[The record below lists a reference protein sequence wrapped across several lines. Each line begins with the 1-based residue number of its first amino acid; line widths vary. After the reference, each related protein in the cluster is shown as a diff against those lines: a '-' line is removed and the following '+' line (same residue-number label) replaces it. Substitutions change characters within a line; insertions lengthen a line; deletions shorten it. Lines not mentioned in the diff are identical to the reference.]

1 MHQQIGGQTMNKE
14 EQVLMGF
21 WDIFNKRIWLDSF
34 KMKVSLKGYNPSEVH
49 CIEYIG
55 RNVDSNVTK
64 LAESSYMTRSAISK
78 LTKKLI
84 KKGLI
89 ESYQKPDNK
98 KEIYF
103 RLTEQGK
110 AINKVHEELHKE
122 SQKRDKAVF
131 EQVTEEQFDIM
142 LSFTEKYNRHLD
154 AEIKKLGVDIT
165 SGCCDKL

>member
-1 MHQQIGGQTMNKE
+1 MNKD
-14 EQVLMGF
+14 EQVIMGF
-21 WDIFNKRIWLDSF
+21 RDLLNKMVSIDKF
-34 KMKVSLKGYNPSEVH
+34 KMEESLKGYKSSEVH

-55 RNVDSNVTK
+55 RNVDSNVTR
-64 LAESSYMTRSAISK
+64 LAESFYMTRGAISK

-84 KKGLI
+84 KKGMI

-110 AINKVHEELHKE
+110 AINKVHEDLHE
-122 SQKRDKAVF
+122 EFEERDKAVF

-142 LSFTEKYNRHLD
+142 LNFVEKYRKHLD

-165 SGCCDKL
+165 NRNPFE